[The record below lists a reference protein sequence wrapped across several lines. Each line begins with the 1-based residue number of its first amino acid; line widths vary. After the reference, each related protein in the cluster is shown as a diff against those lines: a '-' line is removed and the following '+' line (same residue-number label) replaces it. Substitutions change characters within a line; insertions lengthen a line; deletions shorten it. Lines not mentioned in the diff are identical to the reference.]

1 MELMR
6 GESRNEIKKRNM
18 IKWGNVALTS
28 VMYVEVA
35 ERGSLF
41 SYHEK
46 LMQTNIQK
54 RKVVIHINLNCLVSC
69 LVAFKEISHWHP
81 KINKK

>member
-1 MELMR
+1 M
-6 GESRNEIKKRNM
+6 GESRSEIKKRNM

-46 LMQTNIQK
+46 LMQTSK
-54 RKVVIHINLNCLVSC
+54 YRKERL
-69 LVAFKEISHWHP
+69 
-81 KINKK
+81 